1 MTCIEPD
8 KNRIQVNSRYQMHH
22 RIATES
28 GVWAKALHALQRLTP
43 KQPFLLPLV
52 ALVLIVS
59 LCPQLAQ
66 AQTPAGA
73 PVILTP
79 VENTSAQLQTHTTD
93 IQLEQAGASV
103 VGTAQTLYRLRNEG
117 VSAVSVTLRASS
129 PTPSG
134 PVPLPAD
141 LRITAG
147 GSAIALEESEGG
159 AQITVSVPASG
170 RLDLRLSYTYNL
182 GDASVVVAHYQAGA
196 LGNWARSTSFRLAF
210 LVPPSI
216 PEDAWLSIAP
226 AGWRYGPSESADLIS
241 IRWLT
246 EGNLPAAFAFTFV
259 NPALAQ
265 QELSLRAAA
274 SSGGVVEKSALGNHY
289 AELAAGAQDAATRER
304 YYGQAM
310 AAYSDAVSQGTASGT
325 LPGDMAQAYIGQAR
339 LLRQRIVASGGVSAE
354 HARLL
359 VDVGMKA
366 LSALAVDAPQRAE
379 VEQWLSDGLALVL
392 ADARSRRDWQGAL
405 GILAQMEVNASAN
418 TAGSAFSAEAIAEER
433 RRILFEQSLQLLEEG
448 ERDAAI
454 AVSGEGIVGP
464 ELQPPADAQSLFS
477 SWQNTVTVTANGTTL
492 ELTALAAP
500 GKFDAALAAAQTLA
514 NAWSDSAGRTT
525 GSVAFNAP
533 PGPSTD
539 PFVFTIR
546 LPAGATGLALANST
560 PLRPDWAL
568 PRLLLTQLAPE
579 TSGESTFLRR
589 SVLLKLALD
598 LRSAGEQWLR
608 LATDLEAQAFALD
621 AQSSPSDRSSAD
633 ALESALKARVQA
645 ANYRAE
651 ANNWRSLAE
660 NSQTVALLEGPRG
673 APSDARAWQV
683 TVSDPP
689 QVLQFSTWGMNQGG
703 VLALVAAALA
713 AILLLAAILWSLL

>member
-1 MTCIEPD
+1 MD
-8 KNRIQVNSRYQMHH
+8 
-22 RIATES
+22 
-28 GVWAKALHALQRLTP
+28 
-43 KQPFLLPLV
+43 
-52 ALVLIVS
+52 
-59 LCPQLAQ
+59 Q
-66 AQTPAGA
+66 A
-73 PVILTP
+73 
-79 VENTSAQLQTHTTD
+79 
-93 IQLEQAGASV
+93 
-103 VGTAQTLYRLRNEG
+103 
-117 VSAVSVTLRASS
+117 
-129 PTPSG
+129 
-134 PVPLPAD
+134 
-141 LRITAG
+141 
-147 GSAIALEESEGG
+147 EGG
-159 AQITVSVPASG
+159 PQITVSVPASG
-170 RLDLRLSYTYNL
+170 RLDVRLSYTYNL
-182 GDASVVVAHYQAGA
+182 GDASVVIAHYPASA
-196 LGNWARSTSFRLAF
+196 LGNWARTTSFRLAF

-216 PEDAWLSIAP
+216 PEDAWLSISP
-226 AGWRYGPSESADLIS
+226 QGWRYGPTESADLTS
-241 IRWLT
+241 IRWLM
-246 EGNLPAAFAFTFV
+246 EGNLPASFAFTFV

-265 QELSLRAAA
+265 QELALRAAA
-274 SSGGVVEKSALGNHY
+274 SGGGVAEKSALGDHY
-289 AELAAGAQDAATRER
+289 SELAEGAQDAATRER

-310 AAYSDAVSQGTASGT
+310 AAYSEAVAQGTTSGA
-325 LPGDMAQAYIGQAR
+325 LPGDLAQAYIGQAR
-339 LLRQRIVASGGVSAE
+339 LFRQRIVASGGVSAE

-392 ADARSRRDWQGAL
+392 ADARNRRDWQGAL
-405 GILAQMEVNASAN
+405 DILSQMEANASAN
-418 TAGSAFSAEAIAEER
+418 TVGSAYSAEAIAEER

-464 ELQPPADAQSLFS
+464 DLQPPAEAQSLFS
-477 SWQNTVTVTANGTTL
+477 SWQNTVTVTANGSIL

-500 GKFDAALAAAQTLA
+500 GKFDAALVAAQALA
-514 NAWSDSAGRTT
+514 DAWSESAGRTT
-525 GSVAFNAP
+525 GSVSFSAP

-539 PFVFTIR
+539 PFVFSIR
-546 LPAGATGLALANST
+546 LPAGATGIALANST

-568 PRLLLTQLAPE
+568 PRVLLTQLAPE

-589 SVLLKLALD
+589 SVLLKLSLD

-608 LATDLEAQAFALD
+608 LATDLETQAAALD
-621 AQSSPSDRSSAD
+621 AQSTPSDRSSAD
-633 ALESALKARVQA
+633 ALEIALKARVQA

-689 QVLQFSTWGMNQGG
+689 QVLQFSTWGMNLGG

-713 AILLLAAILWSLL
+713 VIFLLAAILWSLL